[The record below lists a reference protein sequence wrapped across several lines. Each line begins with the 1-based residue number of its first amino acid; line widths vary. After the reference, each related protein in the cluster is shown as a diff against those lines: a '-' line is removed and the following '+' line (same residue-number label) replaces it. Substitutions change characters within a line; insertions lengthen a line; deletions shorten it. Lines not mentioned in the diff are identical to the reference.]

1 MGNNR
6 LVNSKQLIEVDRRND
21 NAKSNI
27 MIILLMVF
35 LYSLL
40 VVFSFKTVSLANCHF
55 VIVSIHVL
63 NCTGRR
69 HRPVLPITITY
80 QLLSSRYIPDGS
92 IVQSLQ
98 GFTILY

>member
-40 VVFSFKTVSLANCHF
+40 VVFSFKTVSNK
-55 VIVSIHVL
+55 
-63 NCTGRR
+63 
-69 HRPVLPITITY
+69 
-80 QLLSSRYIPDGS
+80 
-92 IVQSLQ
+92 
-98 GFTILY
+98 ILTNKTT